1 MRVVGQSRFLIRTG
15 CRNLASLVLGSVLQR
30 RSQGFRE
37 RYGYRPALME
47 TFVTP
52 DQRGTS
58 LRGADSFKIGS
69 TAGHGRQDRDNR
81 FATGPRDV
89 YMYELRPDWR
99 QLGSAMGGPGT

>member
-1 MRVVGQSRFLIRTG
+1 MCSAACCDGRPG
-15 CRNLASLVLGSVLQR
+15 
-30 RSQGFRE
+30 GFGE
-37 RYGYRPALME
+37 RYGYRPLLVE